1 MVARMDESNQPWPLI
16 QFLCEHQVPLS
27 AASDSP
33 LVTATLRVLSAANL
47 VNLAIQSLELDDV
60 LAKNNALIQ
69 EVATENTIMTA
80 AQALVERMEKRAHV
94 N

>member
-1 MVARMDESNQPWPLI
+1 LI

>member
-1 MVARMDESNQPWPLI
+1 VT
-16 QFLCEHQVPLS
+16 S
-27 AASDSP
+27 A
-33 LVTATLRVLSAANL
+33 LRVLSAANL
-47 VNLAIQSLELDDV
+47 VSLAIQSLELDDV
-60 LAKNNALIQ
+60 LAKSNALIL